1 MIADRNFYIDAT
13 RNENGAF
20 TWPNGTAEE
29 FNQHTY
35 WEKGEP
41 NNFGGPQNCSQNC
54 KEKCSAFVGMHS
66 DEFKWFDV
74 PCSSELRV
82 VCSYEPNNVIDCT
95 KDHFKHSCFEGKYY
109 NTTEYMMTYRLAR
122 QRCFETG
129 GALLVTPNMNT
140 TYFIVGFLRSQS
152 TSKLNDTIRFIFGSD
167 KFWGKF
173 LQVALVHLQLTIVIG
188 LCMDDGNSFTSK
200 LLRTK
205 AIQFLGRISLSLYLT
220 HWSTMGFII
229 TAINGP
235 QTYQNDA
242 EIWTAYKTGKLV
254 QPAGLPLVAIIVSPI
269 IAYIVTKYFE
279 EPVSKA
285 LRGTK

>member
-1 MIADRNFYIDAT
+1 M
-13 RNENGAF
+13 
-20 TWPNGTAEE
+20 P
-29 FNQHTY
+29 
-35 WEKGEP
+35 
-41 NNFGGPQNCSQNC
+41 
-54 KEKCSAFVGMHS
+54 
-66 DEFKWFDV
+66 
-74 PCSSELRV
+74 
-82 VCSYEPNNVIDCT
+82 
-95 KDHFKHSCFEGKYY
+95 
-109 NTTEYMMTYRLAR
+109 YRLAR